1 MIPRS
6 RIRKCEC
13 HGNAFQRKI
22 NGRHEVYCSSC
33 ENTTG
38 LLATAEAAIRTW
50 NTQTSYEGVAIDS
63 DDYYDYFK
71 RHGGW
76 DDRDNTPWKGV
87 P

>member
-13 HGNAFQRKI
+13 GGWGFHRKI

-50 NTQTSYEGVAIDS
+50 NTQTSYEGVSIDS
-63 DDYYDYFK
+63 EEYY
-71 RHGGW
+71 RTREGW
-76 DDRDNTPWKGV
+76 MEEDNLLENKWRGV
-87 P
+87 